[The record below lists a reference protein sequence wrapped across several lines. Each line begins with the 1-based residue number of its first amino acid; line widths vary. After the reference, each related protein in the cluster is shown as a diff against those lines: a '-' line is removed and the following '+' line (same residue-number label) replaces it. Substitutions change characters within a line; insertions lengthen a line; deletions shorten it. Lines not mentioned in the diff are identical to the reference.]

1 MFLGWNLVWV
11 ILIGCIFLY
20 FGPVRLRR
28 RRNQVRR
35 DVLGF
40 LSRKTMRTTRAELVS
55 AVRNRHKHPTALIEE
70 AIRDLVNQGK
80 ILKVSFSEGSRRYTN
95 YVVVQR
101 DSSEE
106 GRSP

>member
-1 MFLGWNLVWV
+1 MFSVWNLVWV
-11 ILIGCIFLY
+11 ILLGCVFLY

-28 RRNQVRR
+28 RRNKVRR
-35 DVLGF
+35 DVLGM
-40 LSRKTMRTTRAELVS
+40 LSKRTVRTTRPELVS
-55 AVRNRHKHPTALIEE
+55 MVRERHKHPTALIEE

-80 ILKVSFSEGSRRYTN
+80 ILKLSFSEGSRSYTN
-95 YVVVQR
+95 YVIAQR